1 MYPDTP
7 NVAYGPSKEEI
18 LYRQFGEIADPHF
31 FPRSRREVSTIL
43 KISNP
48 YRQN

>member
-1 MYPDTP
+1 MGLLKKKFFTA
-7 NVAYGPSKEEI
+7 NS
-18 LYRQFGEIADPHF
+18 GEIADPHF